1 METTSLQMR
10 QREFGTYL
18 MKGFPKLGLAG
29 WSARGA
35 AAACG
40 NATQE
45 NLCRPTTLGAKD
57 HGSDGIMQWRLSR
70 LTNMQN
76 FGVKN
81 FGRWDTLEAQAA
93 FLMHEMKT
101 DYVKLYSDL
110 VIGKD
115 SIDDLTADICWQFER
130 PAKASANMP
139 GRIVYAKNSYALLI
153 GSKPITSVP
162 IAHSAPKTAAAVGVT
177 AAVTGVATV
186 TSSHAMGAPP
196 WVIIGLGLIGGAVAI
211 IFIFQHVSAKTVPA
225 DPPAPPPVNG
235 APQ

>member
-40 NATQE
+40 NGTQE
-45 NLCRPTTLGAKD
+45 NLCRPVTVGAKD

-101 DYVKLYSDL
+101 DYMKLYADL
-110 VIGKD
+110 VAGKAT
-115 SIDDLTADICWQFER
+115 IDDLTADICWQFER
-130 PAKASANMP
+130 PAKNAANMS
-139 GRIVYAKNSYALLI
+139 GRVMYAKDSYALLA
-153 GSKPITSVP
+153 GVKSPSVP
-162 IAHSAPKTAAAVGVT
+162 IAKSAPKTAAAVGVT
-177 AAVTGVATV
+177 AAVTGVTAAA
-186 TSSHAMGAPP
+186 SSHAFGAPS
-196 WVIIGLGLIGGAVAI
+196 WVVIGLALAGAGVAI
-211 IFIFQHVSAKTVPA
+211 TFIVQHVSAKTA
-225 DPPAPPPVNG
+225 PPVNG
-235 APQ
+235 ASQ

>member
-1 METTSLQMR
+1 VTV
-10 QREFGTYL
+10 
-18 MKGFPKLGLAG
+18 
-29 WSARGA
+29 
-35 AAACG
+35 
-40 NATQE
+40 
-45 NLCRPTTLGAKD
+45 GAKD

-101 DYVKLYSDL
+101 DYAKLYSDL
-110 VIGKD
+110 VVGKD

-139 GRIVYAKNSYALLI
+139 GRIVYAKNSYALLV
-153 GSKPITSVP
+153 GAKPPSVP
-162 IAHSAPKTAAAVGVT
+162 IAKSAPKTAAAVGVT

-186 TSSHAMGAPP
+186 AASSHAMGAPS
-196 WVIIGLGLIGGAVAI
+196 WVIIGLGLAGAATAI
-211 IFIFQHVSAKTVPA
+211 AFIVQHVSAKTEPS
-225 DPPAPPPVNG
+225 PPPPVNG